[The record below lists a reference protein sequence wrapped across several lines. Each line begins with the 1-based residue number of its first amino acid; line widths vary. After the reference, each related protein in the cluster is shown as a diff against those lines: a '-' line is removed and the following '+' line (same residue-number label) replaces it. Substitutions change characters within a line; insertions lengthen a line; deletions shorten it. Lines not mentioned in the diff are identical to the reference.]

1 MAKLPN
7 VRNGEGLQRMDDFI
21 AWDPFS
27 QITNARHTMN
37 SLLDSVLRPGGGSLT
52 SDWGSPQLDLY
63 EKDGKYVVEFAVPG
77 LKKDDINIEVDDNR
91 LTLSAKRQEEKTE
104 ENTRYH
110 YRELRRGGFSRS
122 ISFPQEIDGDN
133 VSAEYENGILRVT
146 LPPTKRA
153 QAKKVQIKG

>member
-21 AWDPFS
+21 GWDPFS

-37 SLLDSVLRPGGGSLT
+37 SLLDSVLRPSGGGLT
-52 SDWGSPQLDLY
+52 SDWGTPQLDLY
-63 EKDGKYVVEFAVPG
+63 EKDGKYIVEFAVPG
-77 LKKDDINIEVDDNR
+77 LKKDDINIEIDDNR

-104 ENTRYH
+104 EGTRYH

-122 ISFPQEIDGDN
+122 ISFPKEIDADN
-133 VSAEYENGILRVT
+133 VSAEYESGILRVT

-153 QAKKVQIKG
+153 HAKKVEIKG